1 MPFRLFILLSLIS
14 FTICFLMLPGWIRR
28 AKARGF
34 VGKDLH
40 KRDQREVAEMGGVVV
55 IFGTVLTIL
64 VFIAFDTFYYANS
77 NSITEVLAVIASI
90 LIATII
96 GMMDDMLGWRIG
108 LRQREKVL
116 LTFLI
121 PVPLMVINAGQSVMT
136 FPFLGKVDIGLL
148 YPLLIIPIGMIGAS
162 NAFNMLAGYNG
173 LEAGM
178 GIVTISTLGFL
189 AYNTGNTVATV
200 IAVATIFALIALLY
214 YNKYPARVFPGDT
227 LTYPVGAIVAII
239 AIVGNLEKFAVFLF
253 FLYYIEF
260 LLKARGKL
268 RPEWTAKLLEDNS
281 LAVRNKVYSIPHIA
295 ILSLRKIKGR
305 AYEHEV
311 VLVVLFFQAIIA
323 MYTLYSFY
331 NS

>member
-1 MPFRLFILLSLIS
+1 
-14 FTICFLMLPGWIRR
+14 MLPGWIRR

-40 KRDQREVAEMGGVVV
+40 KKDQREVAEMGGVVV

-64 VFIAFDTFYYANS
+64 VFIAFDTFYYSHS
-77 NSITEVLAVIASI
+77 NSVTEVLAVIASI

-108 LRQREKVL
+108 LRQKEKVL

-121 PVPLMVINAGQSVMT
+121 PVPLMVINAGQSVMA
-136 FPFLGKVDIGLL
+136 FPFLGIVDIGLL
-148 YPLLIIPIGMIGAS
+148 YPLLVIPIGVIGAS

-178 GIVTISTLGFL
+178 GIIIIATLGFL
-189 AYNTGNTVATV
+189 AYITGNTVATV
-200 IAVATIFALIALLY
+200 IAVATVFSLAALLY

-227 LTYPVGAIVAII
+227 LTYPIGAIVAIV
-239 AIVGNLEKFAVFLF
+239 AIVGNLEKFAVLLYS
-253 FLYYIEF
+253 LYYIEF

-281 LAVRNKVYSIPHIA
+281 LAIRNKIYSVPHIA
-295 ILSLRKIKGR
+295 ILFLRKIKGR
-305 AYEHEV
+305 AYEFEV
-311 VLVVLFFQAIIA
+311 VMMVLFFQLIIVL
-323 MYTLYSFY
+323 YTLYSYY